1 MSLYGLLRVTTD
13 MALNGMCGRVQAMP
27 GFPPQQVP
35 SMTAHRQRLDD
46 ISKGCPGLQNKY
58 WRLGMAGKHT
68 RHDLKEFLQK
78 RGFYHKSS
86 EKLARLEALAERCDR
101 GHQSY
106 ESYTVATLRQLIEDR
121 DLKITSP
128 RKANRKQ
135 LIQHLEDADDIDDE
149 VEDSRQFPRFLELP
163 PELRNAVYA
172 FYFKALKVVPQRFSQ
187 PPLCTVSR
195 ELRAESLA
203 LFYEHSTF
211 SLSMAQ
217 PLLNYGYVAVNHQSK
232 LFRDNTPA
240 SDFTRIKHLSID
252 LEIGSFLGA
261 VGTWTIDLTSGKS
274 SANSSCKRQ
283 QEMQ

>member
-128 RKANRKQ
+128 RKATRKQ
-135 LIQHLEDADDIDDE
+135 LI
-149 VEDSRQFPRFLELP
+149 
-163 PELRNAVYA
+163 
-172 FYFKALKVVPQRFSQ
+172 
-187 PPLCTVSR
+187 
-195 ELRAESLA
+195 
-203 LFYEHSTF
+203 
-211 SLSMAQ
+211 
-217 PLLNYGYVAVNHQSK
+217 
-232 LFRDNTPA
+232 
-240 SDFTRIKHLSID
+240 
-252 LEIGSFLGA
+252 
-261 VGTWTIDLTSGKS
+261 
-274 SANSSCKRQ
+274 
-283 QEMQ
+283 